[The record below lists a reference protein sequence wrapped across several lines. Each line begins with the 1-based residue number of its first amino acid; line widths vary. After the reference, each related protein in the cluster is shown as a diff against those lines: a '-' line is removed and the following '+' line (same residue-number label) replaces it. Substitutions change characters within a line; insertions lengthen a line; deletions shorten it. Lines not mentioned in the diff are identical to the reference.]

1 MSYGQ
6 NKSIARRFIQEIFN
20 EGKIEEAKNFVTSD
34 IIYHG
39 VLEEVKGLEDFKKH
53 RIVEDRK
60 AIPDM
65 EFTILD
71 DFAEQNKVAVRW
83 TLKGTHE
90 KDFAGFQASHQKF
103 EAHGADIFHFEK
115 DKIKEA
121 WTIFDALKPALQIG
135 IVESVKQYSKR
146 SYNAKTFII
155 SSKSDYVI
163 FSMGFRLRQ
172 FER

>member
-6 NKSIARRFIQEIFN
+6 NRSIAQRFIQEIFN
-20 EGKIEEAKNFVTSD
+20 EGKIEEAKKFVTPD

-39 VLEEVKGLEDFKKH
+39 VFEEVRGLEDFKQW
-53 RIVEDRK
+53 IVEDRK

-121 WTIFDALKPALQIG
+121 WTIFDALKPALQMG
-135 IVESVKQYSKR
+135 IVESVQPVQSE
-146 SYNAKTFII
+146 N
-155 SSKSDYVI
+155 
-163 FSMGFRLRQ
+163 L
-172 FER
+172 